1 MGRQQR
7 RQIVSRVS
15 GFPPVTGLEP
25 RVLILGSMPGVAS
38 LEQTQYYAHPRN
50 AYWRIMGELFG
61 AGPEL
66 QYVDRLDTLIAC
78 RIALWDVLASC
89 DRPGS
94 LDSNI
99 RGATARPN
107 DFAALFA
114 DRPSIGHV
122 FFNGKTAAAMFR
134 RKVLPELDESR
145 GRAYTTLPSTSPA
158 MASLTFA
165 QKLEQWTAVRAVL
178 NQDS

>member
-1 MGRQQR
+1 M
-7 RQIVSRVS
+7 SRVS
-15 GFPPVTGLEP
+15 GFPPITGPEP

-50 AYWRIMGELFG
+50 AYWRIMGELFD

-66 QYVDRLDTLIAC
+66 KYGDRLDVLVA
-78 RIALWDVLASC
+78 RGIALWDVLESC

-134 RKVLPELDESR
+134 RKVLPELPDGDESEQ
-145 GRAYTTLPSTSPA
+145 RAYATLPSTSPA
-158 MASLTFA
+158 MAALSFE
-165 QKLEQWTAVRAVL
+165 QKLEQWSAVRAVL
-178 NQDS
+178 EPDS

>member
-1 MGRQQR
+1 M
-7 RQIVSRVS
+7 SRVS
-15 GFPPVTGLEP
+15 GFPPVSGPEP

-66 QYVDRLDTLIAC
+66 QYVDRLDVLVAR
-78 RIALWDVLASC
+78 RIALWDVLRSC

-94 LDSNI
+94 LDANI

-107 DFAALFA
+107 DFAALFD

-134 RKVLPELDESR
+134 RKVLPDLDESQQ
-145 GRAYTTLPSTSPA
+145 RAYTTLPSTSPA
-158 MASLTFA
+158 MAALSFE
-165 QKLEQWTAVRAVL
+165 QKLEQWSAVRAVL
-178 NQDS
+178 DLDS